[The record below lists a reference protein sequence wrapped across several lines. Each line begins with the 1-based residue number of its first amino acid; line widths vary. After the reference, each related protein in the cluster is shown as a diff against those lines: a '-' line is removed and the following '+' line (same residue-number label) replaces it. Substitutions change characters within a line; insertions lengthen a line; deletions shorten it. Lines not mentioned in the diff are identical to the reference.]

1 MTPRPSTSMVRTSE
15 VKANTTRYLI
25 VSLTL
30 VVLVALLTGCAA
42 VHTSV
47 AKRNLDVQTRMSDA
61 VFLDPV
67 GPDKRTIFV
76 QVRNTSDKPNFDL
89 EGPIK
94 NAIRGRGYQVLD
106 DPDAAQFKL
115 QAQILS
121 VSKASVTAA
130 EAALNGGYGAP
141 LVGIVAGATAGVATG
156 GSSQNMAVAGV
167 AGAIVGGLVE
177 TVVNAAVQDVFFV
190 AITDVQISQKA
201 RAGVTGQ
208 RDLQVDASQ
217 GIGGA
222 ETTTFSEVTDEKRY
236 RTRVMSTANKVNLKY
251 EEAAPELNSGLTRV
265 LAGLF

>member
-1 MTPRPSTSMVRTSE
+1 MLKKH
-15 VKANTTRYLI
+15 KANTLRCVRFT
-25 VSLTL
+25 VFCACL
-30 VVLVALLTGCAA
+30 VLFTGCAA
-42 VHTSV
+42 VHTGI

-67 GPDKRTIFV
+67 GPDKRTVFV

-94 NAIRGRGYQVLD
+94 SAINARGYQVLD
-106 DPDAAQFKL
+106 DPEAAHFKL

-121 VSKASVTAA
+121 VSRASVTAA

-141 LVGIVAGATAGVATG
+141 LAGLVTGAAVGVATG
-156 GSSQNMAVAGV
+156 GTGRDMAVAGV
-167 AGAIVGGLVE
+167 AGAVVGGLVE

-201 RAGVTGQ
+201 RVGVTGQ

-217 GIGGA
+217 GIGGS

-236 RTRVMSTANKVNLKY
+236 RTRVMSTANKVSLQY
-251 EEAAPELNSGLTRV
+251 EEAAPELNAGLTRV

>member
-1 MTPRPSTSMVRTSE
+1 MKGS
-15 VKANTTRYLI
+15 TTRYVITIL
-25 VSLTL
+25 LLGAL
-30 VVLVALLTGCAA
+30 VVVLTGCAA
-42 VHTSV
+42 VHTSI
-47 AKRNLDVQTRMSDA
+47 AKRNLEVQTRMSDA

-94 NAIRGRGYQVLD
+94 NAISGRGYQVLD
-106 DPDAAQFKL
+106 DPEAAQFML

-141 LVGIVAGATAGVATG
+141 LGGLVAGAAAGVATG
-156 GSSQNMAVAGV
+156 GSTQNMAVAGA
-167 AGAIVGGLVE
+167 AGAIVGGLIE
-177 TVVNAAVQDVFFV
+177 TVANAAVQDVFYV

-222 ETTTFSEVTDEKRY
+222 ETTTFSEVTNEKRY
-236 RTRVMSTANKVNLKY
+236 RTRVMSTANKVNLQY
-251 EEAAPELNSGLTRV
+251 EEAAPELNAGLTRV

>member
-1 MTPRPSTSMVRTSE
+1 MKRSTARYV
-15 VKANTTRYLI
+15 VTTLLLGALI
-25 VSLTL
+25 F
-30 VVLVALLTGCAA
+30 VLAGCAA

-106 DPDAAQFKL
+106 DPEAAHFKL

-130 EAALNGGYGAP
+130 EAAFSGGYGAP
-141 LVGIVAGATAGVATG
+141 IAGITTGAVAGVATG
-156 GSSQNMAVAGV
+156 GSAENMAVAGV
-167 AGAIVGGLVE
+167 AGAILGGLVE
-177 TVVNAAVQDVFFV
+177 TVANAAVQDVFYV

-236 RTRVMSTANKVNLKY
+236 RTRVMSTANKVNLQY

>member
-1 MTPRPSTSMVRTSE
+1 M
-15 VKANTTRYLI
+15 KGNHTRYFAISLI
-25 VSLTL
+25 LAA
-30 VVLVALLTGCAA
+30 LVANMAGCAA

-67 GPDKRTIFV
+67 SPDKRTVFI

-89 EGPIK
+89 EGPIR
-94 NAIRGRGYQVLD
+94 NAISAKGYQVLD
-106 DPDAAQFKL
+106 DPEAAQFKL

-121 VSKASVTAA
+121 VSKTSVTAA

-141 LVGIVAGATAGVATG
+141 LVGILAGATAGVATG

-177 TVVNAAVQDVFFV
+177 TIANAAVQDVFYV
-190 AITDVQISQKA
+190 AITDVQLSQKA
-201 RAGVTGQ
+201 RSGVTGQ

-217 GIGGA
+217 GIGGS
-222 ETTTFSEVTDEKRY
+222 ETTTFSEVTSEKRY

-251 EEAAPELNSGLTRV
+251 EEAAPELNAGLTRV

>member
-1 MTPRPSTSMVRTSE
+1 MKRSNARYIV
-15 VKANTTRYLI
+15 TTLMLGALI
-25 VSLTL
+25 VIL
-30 VVLVALLTGCAA
+30 AGCAA
-42 VHTSV
+42 VHTSI

-67 GPDKRTIFV
+67 GADKRTIFV

-106 DPDAAQFKL
+106 DPEAAHFKL

-130 EAALNGGYGAP
+130 EAALAGGYGAP
-141 LVGIVAGATAGVATG
+141 LAGITVGAVAGVATG
-156 GSSQNMAVAGV
+156 GSTQDMAVAGV
-167 AGAIVGGLVE
+167 AGAIVGGLIE
-177 TVVNAAVQDVFFV
+177 TVANAAVQDVFYV

-208 RDLQVDASQ
+208 RDLQVNASQ
-217 GIGGA
+217 GIGGS

-236 RTRVMSTANKVNLKY
+236 RTRVMSTANKVNLQY
-251 EEAAPELNSGLTRV
+251 EEAAPELNAGLTRV

>member
-1 MTPRPSTSMVRTSE
+1 MNSS
-15 VKANTTRYLI
+15 TTRYLAT
-25 VSLTL
+25 SLIL
-30 VVLVALLTGCAA
+30 AILLAILNGCAA

-67 GPDKRTIFV
+67 SPDKRTVFV

-94 NAIRGRGYQVLD
+94 NAISAKGYQVIE
-106 DPDAAQFKL
+106 DPEAAQFKL

-121 VSKASVTAA
+121 VSRASATAA

-141 LVGIVAGATAGVATG
+141 LAGIMAGATVGVATG

-167 AGAIVGGLVE
+167 PGAIVGGLVE
-177 TVVNAAVQDVFFV
+177 NVVNAAVQDVFFV

-201 RAGVTGQ
+201 GAGVTGQ

-217 GIGGA
+217 GIGSS

-251 EEAAPELNSGLTRV
+251 EEAALELNAGLTRV

>member
-1 MTPRPSTSMVRTSE
+1 MNSN
-15 VKANTTRYLI
+15 ATRHI
-25 VSLTL
+25 AVSLIL
-30 VVLVALLTGCAA
+30 AVLLAILNGCAA

-67 GPDKRTIFV
+67 SPDKRTVFV

-89 EGPIK
+89 EGPIRD
-94 NAIRGRGYQVLD
+94 AIRAKGYQVID
-106 DPDAAQFKL
+106 DPEAAQFKL

-121 VSKASVTAA
+121 VSRASATAA

-141 LVGIVAGATAGVATG
+141 IAGMVVGAAAGVATG

-177 TVVNAAVQDVFFV
+177 TVVNAAVKDVFFV

-208 RDLQVDASQ
+208 LDLQVDASQ

-222 ETTTFSEVTDEKRY
+222 ETTTFSAITDEKRY

-251 EEAAPELNSGLTRV
+251 EEAASELNAGLTRV

>member
-1 MTPRPSTSMVRTSE
+1 M
-15 VKANTTRYLI
+15 KGNTTRNVA
-25 VSLTL
+25 VSLILAALVTL
-30 VVLVALLTGCAA
+30 ITGCAA
-42 VHTSV
+42 VHTSI

-67 GPDKRTIFV
+67 SPDKRTVFI
-76 QVRNTSDKPNFDL
+76 QVRNTSDKPNFDI
-89 EGPIK
+89 EG
-94 NAIRGRGYQVLD
+94 AISAKGYRVLD
-106 DPDAAQFKL
+106 DPEAAHFKL

-130 EAALNGGYGAP
+130 ESTLQGGYGAP
-141 LVGIVAGATAGVATG
+141 LTGILAGATAGVATG
-156 GSSQNMAVAGV
+156 GSTQNMAVAGV

-190 AITDVQISQKA
+190 AITDVQLSQKA

-208 RDLQVDASQ
+208 RDLEVDASQ
-217 GIGGA
+217 GIGGS
-222 ETTTFSEVTDEKRY
+222 ETTTFSEVTNEKRY

-251 EEAAPELNSGLTRV
+251 EEAAPELNAGLTRV

>member
-1 MTPRPSTSMVRTSE
+1 MPKPSTSAQRTTTM
-15 VKANTTRYLI
+15 KANTTRYLA
-25 VSLTL
+25 VSSILA
-30 VVLVALLTGCAA
+30 VLVATLAGCAA
-42 VHTSV
+42 VHTSI

-67 GPDKRTIFV
+67 APDKRTVFV

-89 EGPIK
+89 ERPIR
-94 NAIRGRGYQVLD
+94 NAIAAKGYQVLD
-106 DPDAAQFKL
+106 DPEAAHYKL

-141 LVGIVAGATAGVATG
+141 LAGMVAGATAGVATG
-156 GSSQNMAVAGV
+156 GSTQNMAVAGV
-167 AGAIVGGLVE
+167 AGAVVGGLIE
-177 TVVNAAVQDVFFV
+177 TVANAAVQDVFYV

-217 GIGGA
+217 GIGGE

-236 RTRVMSTANKVNLKY
+236 RTRVMSTANKVNLQY
-251 EEAAPELNSGLTRV
+251 EEAAPELNAGLTRV

>member
-1 MTPRPSTSMVRTSE
+1 MNS
-15 VKANTTRYLI
+15 NTTRYLAVPLI
-25 VSLTL
+25 LA
-30 VVLVALLTGCAA
+30 VLLAILNGCAA

-67 GPDKRTIFV
+67 TPDKRTVFV

-94 NAIRGRGYQVLD
+94 NAISARGYQVID

-121 VSKASVTAA
+121 VSRASVTAA
-130 EAALNGGYGAP
+130 EAALNGGYGA
-141 LVGIVAGATAGVATG
+141 LIAGIVAGATAGVATG
-156 GSSQNMAVAGV
+156 GSTQNMAVAGV
-167 AGAIVGGLVE
+167 AGAVVGGLVE

-190 AITDVQISQKA
+190 AITDVQISQRA

-217 GIGGA
+217 GIDGS

-251 EEAAPELNSGLTRV
+251 EEAAPELNAALTRV

>member
-1 MTPRPSTSMVRTSE
+1 M
-15 VKANTTRYLI
+15 KGNITRYSAISLI
-25 VSLTL
+25 LAA
-30 VVLVALLTGCAA
+30 LVAVMAGCAA

-67 GPDKRTIFV
+67 SPDKRTVFI

-89 EGPIK
+89 EGPIR
-94 NAIRGRGYQVLD
+94 NAISAKGYQVLD
-106 DPDAAQFKL
+106 DPEAAHFKL

-141 LVGIVAGATAGVATG
+141 LGVATG

-167 AGAIVGGLVE
+167 AGAVVGGLVE
-177 TVVNAAVQDVFFV
+177 TIANAAVQDVFYV
-190 AITDVQISQKA
+190 AITDVQLSQKA
-201 RAGVTGQ
+201 RSGVTGQ

-217 GIGGA
+217 GIGGS
-222 ETTTFSEVTDEKRY
+222 ETTTFSEVTKEKRY
-236 RTRVMSTANKVNLKY
+236 RTRVMSTANKVNLEY
-251 EEAAPELNSGLTRV
+251 EEAAPELNAGLTRV